1 MQHIDL
7 LVHTFTLLLTMTLA
21 VFLASSRRTV
31 STVSLTQARLRGRV
45 PTRRSALQAHLQKAF
60 SSTSAMASSPSGSES
75 PFHTVAI
82 TGASGMFG
90 NAIIDELLKK
100 QDRKQMLNG
109 KQISIVKLIRSDTIP
124 IEDASTLKE
133 QQQAGERT
141 IASLKWNPN
150 AKGTGTDY
158 AIHPDALKSIDTVI
172 HLAGENVGEG
182 LLPGPLGSLGLRAW
196 SQEKKDL
203 ILNSRVGPT
212 QALATAIA
220 GCSEPTSFLV
230 ASGVG
235 VYGNDF
241 FMADENDKDKDKERD
256 APDESAD
263 VSNTKGFLAE
273 VSRQWEAASQ
283 PAADATAA
291 SPDNRIVNLRLA
303 PIMSKAGGALGKLYP
318 IFFLGGGGI
327 VGSGKQYF
335 SYISARDAAR
345 SMVHIIENDSIEG
358 PVNVV
363 APTPA
368 TNADFTSALGKV
380 LSRPTIV
387 PLPEFAVKL
396 MFGEMGEEMLLGGVK
411 ATPKKL
417 MDSGFEFQHES
428 IEKALESAVHETI

>member
-1 MQHIDL
+1 
-7 LVHTFTLLLTMTLA
+7 
-21 VFLASSRRTV
+21 
-31 STVSLTQARLRGRV
+31 
-45 PTRRSALQAHLQKAF
+45 
-60 SSTSAMASSPSGSES
+60 
-75 PFHTVAI
+75 
-82 TGASGMFG
+82 MFG

-133 QQQAGERT
+133 QQEAGERT

-241 FMADENDKDKDKERD
+241 FMADENEKDKDKERD

>member
-31 STVSLTQARLRGRV
+31 STVSLSQARLRGRV

-133 QQQAGERT
+133 QQEAGERT

-230 ASGVG
+230 ASGV
-235 VYGNDF
+235 
-241 FMADENDKDKDKERD
+241 ER
-256 APDESAD
+256 SC
-263 VSNTKGFLAE
+263 
-273 VSRQWEAASQ
+273 
-283 PAADATAA
+283 
-291 SPDNRIVNLRLA
+291 
-303 PIMSKAGGALGKLYP
+303 
-318 IFFLGGGGI
+318 
-327 VGSGKQYF
+327 
-335 SYISARDAAR
+335 
-345 SMVHIIENDSIEG
+345 
-358 PVNVV
+358 
-363 APTPA
+363 
-368 TNADFTSALGKV
+368 
-380 LSRPTIV
+380 
-387 PLPEFAVKL
+387 
-396 MFGEMGEEMLLGGVK
+396 
-411 ATPKKL
+411 
-417 MDSGFEFQHES
+417 
-428 IEKALESAVHETI
+428 